1 MLKTLLRKTAKYL
14 LILML
19 LSLLPVLALR
29 WMDPPG
35 SMLMLERQWQARSAG
50 TPLSLQH
57 QWVAYRQ
64 LPDSLKMAVIA
75 AEDQHFA
82 THHGFDLPAIRA
94 ALSHNRSG
102 GRLRGASTISQQT
115 AKNMFLWSGRSW
127 PRKALESWFTL
138 WIELLWPKQRILEVY
153 LNIVEWDHGVFGAEA
168 AARRH
173 FGTGASYL
181 SDRQAALLA
190 AVLPNPRQWSAS
202 QPSTHVRQRA
212 EWILR
217 QSQQLGGAHYLRQ
230 LERRWR
236 AEDWLKW
243 LRPSHWL
250 GLAKD

>member
-1 MLKTLLRKTAKYL
+1 MKRLFR
-14 LILML
+14 LILTALLALIL
-19 LSLLPVLALR
+19 LSLLPVLAMR
-29 WMDPPG
+29 WLPPPG
-35 SMLMLERQWQARSAG
+35 SMLMLERSWQARGDAQFG
-50 TPLSLQH
+50 LQH
-57 QWVAYRQ
+57 QWVDWERI
-64 LPDSLKMAVIA
+64 PDNLKMAVIA

-94 ALSHNRSG
+94 AFSHNRSG

-168 AARRH
+168 ASQHH
-173 FGTGASYL
+173 FGTGARYL

-202 QPSTHVRQRA
+202 QPSAHVRQRA
-212 EWILR
+212 DWIQR
-217 QSQQLGGAHYLRQ
+217 QSRQLGGAHYLRQ
-230 LERRWR
+230 LERNGQSQ
-236 AEDWLKW
+236 DWLKW

-250 GLAKD
+250 GLVKD